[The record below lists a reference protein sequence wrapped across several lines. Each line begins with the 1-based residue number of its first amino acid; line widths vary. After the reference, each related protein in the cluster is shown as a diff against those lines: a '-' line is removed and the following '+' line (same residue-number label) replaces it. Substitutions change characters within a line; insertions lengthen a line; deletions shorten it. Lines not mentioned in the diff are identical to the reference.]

1 MNMIKSLIN
10 RLLCREIQN
19 VETRIYDWLTAID
32 NKETVPSEITAF
44 NIGIFEQDE
53 GYTIYLTGS
62 EEYDADGDDWAC
74 DVDFEPA
81 NKYLELS
88 GPGIKAM
95 EWQEFQDMIVKIV
108 SDYLDTS
115 ANTSTS
121 VFAGRVVMVGF
132 DDGQLV
138 RVK

>member
-1 MNMIKSLIN
+1 MIKSLIN

-53 GYTIYLTGS
+53 GYSIYLTGS

-108 SDYLDTS
+108 SDYLGTS
-115 ANTSTS
+115 ANANTS
-121 VFAGRVVMVGF
+121 VFAGRVVTVGF

>member
-1 MNMIKSLIN
+1 MNIIKSLIN
-10 RLLCREIQN
+10 SLFGEKSDSMKM
-19 VETRIYDWLTAID
+19 RIHDWLTAID
-32 NKETVPSEITAF
+32 SKETVPSEITAF

-53 GYTIYLTGS
+53 GYSIYLTGS

-108 SDYLDTS
+108 SDYLGTS
-115 ANTSTS
+115 ANANTS

>member
-1 MNMIKSLIN
+1 MIKSLIN

-53 GYTIYLTGS
+53 GYSIYLTGS

>member
-53 GYTIYLTGS
+53 GYSIYLTGS

-108 SDYLDTS
+108 SDYLGTS
-115 ANTSTS
+115 ANANTS
-121 VFAGRVVMVGF
+121 VLQAEWLRWDSMTANLCG
-132 DDGQLV
+132 
-138 RVK
+138 

>member
-1 MNMIKSLIN
+1 M
-10 RLLCREIQN
+10 
-19 VETRIYDWLTAID
+19 RIHDWLTAID

-53 GYTIYLTGS
+53 GYSIYLTGS

-108 SDYLDTS
+108 SDYLGTS
-115 ANTSTS
+115 ANANTS
-121 VFAGRVVMVGF
+121 VFAGRVVTVGF

>member
-32 NKETVPSEITAF
+32 SKETVPSEITAF

-53 GYTIYLTGS
+53 GYSIYLTGS

-81 NKYLELS
+81 NKYLDLS
-88 GPGIKAM
+88 GAGIKAM

>member
-53 GYTIYLTGS
+53 GYSIYLTGS

-108 SDYLDTS
+108 SDYLGTS
-115 ANTSTS
+115 ANANTS
-121 VFAGRVVMVGF
+121 VFAGRVVTVGF

>member
-1 MNMIKSLIN
+1 MIKSLIN

-53 GYTIYLTGS
+53 GYSIYLTGS

-121 VFAGRVVMVGF
+121 VFAGRVVMVEF

>member
-53 GYTIYLTGS
+53 GYSIYLTGS

-121 VFAGRVVMVGF
+121 VFAGRVV
-132 DDGQLV
+132 
-138 RVK
+138 

>member
-32 NKETVPSEITAF
+32 SKETVPSEITAF

-53 GYTIYLTGS
+53 GYSIYLTGS

-108 SDYLDTS
+108 SDYLGTS
-115 ANTSTS
+115 ANANTS
-121 VFAGRVVMVGF
+121 VFAGRVVTVGF